1 MSIAIN
7 PELEARLRA
16 QAEAQEL
23 TVEAFLER
31 IVSRRERAEA
41 ELARLIEEGIAS
53 GNPIVPDEAYWEN
66 KLRRVEERLSKIAP
80 SV

>member
-41 ELARLIEEGIAS
+41 EL
-53 GNPIVPDEAYWEN
+53 
-66 KLRRVEERLSKIAP
+66 ERLVQEALDSGEPIEGDDRFWGDLRAEVRLRLEQAKTR
-80 SV
+80 